1 MSEHRIY
8 KIVKRN
14 AKNSVEIWWFLRY
27 NEYVNQRLRKGESR
41 MKQFFAILAVIASV
55 AALAVV
61 VLQFL
66 PAPATIRE
74 DFICE
79 D

>member
-27 NEYVNQRLRKGESR
+27 NEYVNQRLRKGEND

-74 DFICE
+74 DFTCE